1 MNLQPPPPLRLF
13 YMRFRYRVFAT
24 LLSLT
29 ASAWG
34 QSGVTDAAVTADYV
48 VALVNS
54 EPITDSDLRMQ
65 IRIVEQQLREQ
76 GRSSINAV
84 SVREAALERLV
95 TERIQLQMAEQ
106 LGVRTDDA
114 AIDQAEKNI
123 AAQNQLSVDSLRQN
137 LEKEGMSTAIFR
149 GQLKQQLVLSRLR
162 EREVDSRVKVLE
174 SDVDSALAAQEA
186 TNAQLANQNINI
198 AQLLIAL
205 PENPSPSQLT
215 AAQQKAQAVM
225 QRIRIGETFE
235 ALVSEL
241 SDGDRKNGGQL
252 GLRRAD
258 RYPDLFA
265 AAVHDLS
272 VGGVSEPVRS
282 GAGLHILKLID
293 RQTIRKAATL
303 TQTHARHIL
312 LVLNPERNAAQ
323 AQERLQQLRDAI
335 VSQKTSFE
343 EAARTNSQDGSA
355 AQGGELGWASPG
367 MFVPEFEQV
376 MDRLRDGEISAPIL
390 SRFGVH
396 LIQVLERR
404 RVELSLEQQREQ
416 LRKQL
421 RAQKIEERYAAWLAE
436 LRARAFIEIR
446 EP

>member
-1 MNLQPPPPLRLF
+1 MRLRHWI
-13 YMRFRYRVFAT
+13 FAT
-24 LLSLT
+24 LTGL
-29 ASAWG
+29 AAAAWG
-34 QSGVTDAAVTADYV
+34 QSSSTDSAVTADFV

-65 IRIVEQQLREQ
+65 ARIVEQQMREQ
-76 GRSSINAV
+76 RLPGV
-84 SVREAALERLV
+84 SPGAVREAALERLI
-95 TERIQLQMAEQ
+95 TERIQLQLAEQ
-106 LGVRTDDA
+106 MNIRADEA
-114 AIDQAEKNI
+114 AVDQAEKTI
-123 AAQNQLSVDSLRQN
+123 AAQNQLSVTSLRQN
-137 LEKEGMSTAIFR
+137 LEKEGLSAAVFR
-149 GQLKQQLVLSRLR
+149 RQLGEQVVLGRLR
-162 EREVDSRVKVLE
+162 EREVDARIRISE
-174 SDVDSALAAQEA
+174 ADVDSALAAQEA
-186 TNAQLANQNINI
+186 ANAQPTNQNIHI

-205 PENPSPSQLT
+205 PERPS
-215 AAQQKAQAVM
+215 AAQVAAAQTKAQSAL
-225 QRIRIGETFE
+225 QRIRNGEAFE

-252 GLRRAD
+252 GMRRAD
-258 RYPDLFA
+258 RYPDLFVA
-265 AAVHDLS
+265 AIHDLA

-293 RQTIRKAATL
+293 RQTLRKAAAY

-312 LVLNPERNAAQ
+312 LVPNPELSAAQ

-335 VSQKTSFE
+335 VSQKISFE
-343 EAARTNSQDGSA
+343 EAARSNSQDGSA

-376 MDRLRDGEISAPIL
+376 MDRLRDGEISAPML

-396 LIQVLERR
+396 LIQALERR

-421 RAQKIEERYAAWLAE
+421 RAQKIEDRYATWLAE

>member
-1 MNLQPPPPLRLF
+1 
-13 YMRFRYRVFAT
+13 MRFRYRIFAA
-24 LLSLT
+24 LLSL
-29 ASAWG
+29 AAAAWG
-34 QSGVTDAAVTADYV
+34 QSNAADSAITADFV

-65 IRIVEQQLREQ
+65 TRIMEQQLREQ
-76 GRSSINAV
+76 GRSGV
-84 SVREAALERLV
+84 SPAALREAALERLI
-95 TERIQLQMAEQ
+95 TERIQLQMAQEM
-106 LGVRTDDA
+106 GIRADEA
-114 AIDQAEKNI
+114 AVDQAEKTV
-123 AAQNQLSVDSLRQN
+123 AAQNQLAVASLRQN

-149 GQLKQQLVLSRLR
+149 RQLGEQIVLGRLR
-162 EREVDSRVKVLE
+162 EREVDARVKVSE
-174 SDVDSALAAQEA
+174 PDVDSAFAAQEA
-186 TNAQLANQNINI
+186 ANAQLANQNLHI

-205 PENPSPSQLT
+205 PETPSASQLA
-215 AAQQKAQAVM
+215 AAQAKAQSALK
-225 QRIRIGETFE
+225 RIRSGEAFE

-258 RYPDLFA
+258 RYPDLFT

-272 VGGVSEPVRS
+272 VGGISEPVRS
-282 GAGLHILKLID
+282 GAGLHILQLID
-293 RQTIRKAATL
+293 RQTARKAATL
-303 TQTHARHIL
+303 TQTRARHIL
-312 LVLNPERNAAQ
+312 LVLTPELNAAQ
-323 AQERLQQLRDAI
+323 AQERLQKLREAI
-335 VSQKTSFE
+335 VSQQTSFE
-343 EAARTNSQDGSA
+343 AAARSNSQDGSA
-355 AQGGELGWASPG
+355 AQGGDLGWASPG

-376 MDRLRDGEISAPIL
+376 MDRLRDGDISAPIL

-404 RVELSLEQQREQ
+404 RVELSPEQQREQ

-421 RAQKIEERYAAWLAE
+421 RAQKLEERFSTWLTE

>member
-1 MNLQPPPPLRLF
+1 
-13 YMRFRYRVFAT
+13 MRFRYRIFAA
-24 LLSLT
+24 LLSL
-29 ASAWG
+29 AAAAWG
-34 QSGVTDAAVTADYV
+34 QSNAADSAITADFV

-65 IRIVEQQLREQ
+65 SRIMEQQLREQ
-76 GRSSINAV
+76 GRSGV
-84 SVREAALERLV
+84 SPAALREAALERLI
-95 TERIQLQMAEQ
+95 TERIQLQMAQEM
-106 LGVRTDDA
+106 GIRADEA
-114 AIDQAEKNI
+114 AVDQAEKTV
-123 AAQNQLSVDSLRQN
+123 AAQNQLAVASLRQN

-149 GQLKQQLVLSRLR
+149 RQLSEQIVLGRLR
-162 EREVDSRVKVLE
+162 EREVDARVKVSE
-174 SDVDSALAAQEA
+174 PDVDSAFAAQEA
-186 TNAQLANQNINI
+186 ANAQLANQNLHI

-205 PENPSPSQLT
+205 PENPSPSQLA
-215 AAQQKAQAVM
+215 AAQTKAQSALK
-225 QRIRIGETFE
+225 RIRSGEAFE

-258 RYPDLFA
+258 RYPDLFT

-282 GAGLHILKLID
+282 GAGLHILQLID
-293 RQTIRKAATL
+293 RQTARKVAAL
-303 TQTHARHIL
+303 TQTRARHIL
-312 LVLNPERNAAQ
+312 LVLTPELNAAQ
-323 AQERLQQLRDAI
+323 AQERLQKLREAI
-335 VSQKTSFE
+335 VSQQTSFE
-343 EAARTNSQDGSA
+343 AAARSNSQDGSA
-355 AQGGELGWASPG
+355 AQGGDLGWASPG

-376 MDRLRDGEISAPIL
+376 MDRLRDGDISAPIL

-396 LIQVLERR
+396 LIQVQERR
-404 RVELSLEQQREQ
+404 RVELSPEQQREQ

-421 RAQKIEERYAAWLAE
+421 RAQKLEERFSTWLTE

>member
-1 MNLQPPPPLRLF
+1 
-13 YMRFRYRVFAT
+13 MRFRYRIFAA
-24 LLSLT
+24 LLSLAT
-29 ASAWG
+29 AAWG
-34 QSGVTDAAVTADYV
+34 QSNAADSAITADFV

-65 IRIVEQQLREQ
+65 TRIMEQQQREQ
-76 GRSSINAV
+76 GRSGISPGAL
-84 SVREAALERLV
+84 REAALERLI
-95 TERIQLQMAEQ
+95 TERIQLQMAQEM
-106 LGVRTDDA
+106 GIRADEA
-114 AIDQAEKNI
+114 AVDQAEKTV
-123 AAQNQLSVDSLRQN
+123 AAQNQLAVASLRQN

-149 GQLKQQLVLSRLR
+149 RQLGEQIVLGRLR
-162 EREVDSRVKVLE
+162 EREVDARVKVSE
-174 SDVDSALAAQEA
+174 PDVDSAFAAQEA
-186 TNAQLANQNINI
+186 ANAQLANQNLHI

-205 PENPSPSQLT
+205 PETPSASQLA
-215 AAQQKAQAVM
+215 AAQAKAQSALK
-225 QRIRIGETFE
+225 RIRSGEAFE

-258 RYPDLFA
+258 RYPDLFT

-272 VGGVSEPVRS
+272 VGGISEPVRS

-293 RQTIRKAATL
+293 RQTVRKAAAL
-303 TQTHARHIL
+303 TQTRARHIL
-312 LVLNPERNAAQ
+312 LVLTPELNAAQ
-323 AQERLQQLRDAI
+323 AQERLQKLREAI
-335 VSQKTSFE
+335 VSQQTSFE
-343 EAARTNSQDGSA
+343 AAARSNSQDGSA
-355 AQGGELGWASPG
+355 AQGGDLGWASPG

-376 MDRLRDGEISAPIL
+376 MDRLRDGDISAPIL

-404 RVELSLEQQREQ
+404 RVELSPEQQREQ

-421 RAQKIEERYAAWLAE
+421 RAQKLEERFSTWLTE

>member
-1 MNLQPPPPLRLF
+1 
-13 YMRFRYRVFAT
+13 MRFRYRIFAA
-24 LLSLT
+24 LLSLAT
-29 ASAWG
+29 AAWG
-34 QSGVTDAAVTADYV
+34 QSNAADSAITADFV

-65 IRIVEQQLREQ
+65 SRIMEQQLREQ
-76 GRSSINAV
+76 GRSGV
-84 SVREAALERLV
+84 SPAALREAALERLI
-95 TERIQLQMAEQ
+95 TERIQLQMAQEM
-106 LGVRTDDA
+106 GIRADEA
-114 AIDQAEKNI
+114 AVDQAEKTV
-123 AAQNQLSVDSLRQN
+123 AAQNQLAVASLRQN

-149 GQLKQQLVLSRLR
+149 RQLGEQIVLGRLR
-162 EREVDSRVKVLE
+162 EREVDARVKVSE
-174 SDVDSALAAQEA
+174 PDVDSAFAAQEA
-186 TNAQLANQNINI
+186 ANAQLANQNLHI

-205 PENPSPSQLT
+205 PENPSPSQLA
-215 AAQQKAQAVM
+215 AAQTKAQSALK
-225 QRIRIGETFE
+225 RIRSGEAFE

-258 RYPDLFA
+258 RYPDLFT

-282 GAGLHILKLID
+282 GAGLHILQLID
-293 RQTIRKAATL
+293 RQTARKVAAL
-303 TQTHARHIL
+303 TQTRARHIL
-312 LVLNPERNAAQ
+312 LVLTPELNAAQ
-323 AQERLQQLRDAI
+323 AQERLQKLREAI
-335 VSQKTSFE
+335 VSQQTSFE
-343 EAARTNSQDGSA
+343 AAARSNSQDGSA
-355 AQGGELGWASPG
+355 AQGGDLGWASPG

-376 MDRLRDGEISAPIL
+376 MDRLRDGDISAPIL

-404 RVELSLEQQREQ
+404 RVELSPEQQREQ

-421 RAQKIEERYAAWLAE
+421 RAQKLEERFSTWLTE

>member
-1 MNLQPPPPLRLF
+1 
-13 YMRFRYRVFAT
+13 MRFRYRIFAA
-24 LLSLT
+24 LLGLAT
-29 ASAWG
+29 AAWG
-34 QSGVTDAAVTADYV
+34 QSNAADSAITADFV

-65 IRIVEQQLREQ
+65 TRIMEQQLREQ
-76 GRSSINAV
+76 GRSGV
-84 SVREAALERLV
+84 SPAALREAALERLI
-95 TERIQLQMAEQ
+95 TERIQLQMAQEM
-106 LGVRTDDA
+106 GIRADEA
-114 AIDQAEKNI
+114 AVDQAEKTV
-123 AAQNQLSVDSLRQN
+123 AAQNQLAVASLRQN

-149 GQLKQQLVLSRLR
+149 RQLGEQIVLGRLR
-162 EREVDSRVKVLE
+162 EREVDARVKVSE
-174 SDVDSALAAQEA
+174 PDVDSAFAAQETA
-186 TNAQLANQNINI
+186 NAQLANQNLHI

-205 PENPSPSQLT
+205 PETPSPSQLA
-215 AAQQKAQAVM
+215 AAQTKAQSALK
-225 QRIRIGETFE
+225 RIRSGEAFE

-258 RYPDLFA
+258 RYPDLFT

-272 VGGVSEPVRS
+272 VGGISEPVRS
-282 GAGLHILKLID
+282 GAGLHILQLID
-293 RQTIRKAATL
+293 RQTVRKAATL
-303 TQTHARHIL
+303 TQTRARHIL
-312 LVLNPERNAAQ
+312 LVLTPELSAAQ
-323 AQERLQQLRDAI
+323 AQERLQKLREAI
-335 VSQKTSFE
+335 VSQQTSFE
-343 EAARTNSQDGSA
+343 AAARSNSQDGSA
-355 AQGGELGWASPG
+355 AQGGDLGWASPG

-376 MDRLRDGEISAPIL
+376 MDRLRDGDISAPIL

-404 RVELSLEQQREQ
+404 RVELSPEQQREQ

-421 RAQKIEERYAAWLAE
+421 RAQKLEERFSTWLTE

>member
-1 MNLQPPPPLRLF
+1 
-13 YMRFRYRVFAT
+13 MRFRYRIFAA
-24 LLSLT
+24 LLGLAT
-29 ASAWG
+29 AAWG
-34 QSGVTDAAVTADYV
+34 QSNAADSAITADFV

-65 IRIVEQQLREQ
+65 TRIMEQQLREQ
-76 GRSSINAV
+76 GRSGV
-84 SVREAALERLV
+84 SPAALREAALERLI
-95 TERIQLQMAEQ
+95 TERIQLQMAQEM
-106 LGVRTDDA
+106 GIRADEA
-114 AIDQAEKNI
+114 AVDQAEKTV
-123 AAQNQLSVDSLRQN
+123 AAQNQLAVASLRQN

-149 GQLKQQLVLSRLR
+149 RQLGEQIVLGRLR
-162 EREVDSRVKVLE
+162 EREVDARVKVSE
-174 SDVDSALAAQEA
+174 PDVDSAFAAQEA
-186 TNAQLANQNINI
+186 ANAQLANQNLHI

-205 PENPSPSQLT
+205 PETPSPSQLA
-215 AAQQKAQAVM
+215 AAQTKAQSALK
-225 QRIRIGETFE
+225 RIRNGEAFE

-258 RYPDLFA
+258 RYPDLFT

-282 GAGLHILKLID
+282 GAGLHILKLVD
-293 RQTIRKAATL
+293 RQTARKVATL
-303 TQTHARHIL
+303 TQTRARHIL
-312 LVLNPERNAAQ
+312 LVLTPELNAAQ
-323 AQERLQQLRDAI
+323 AQERLQKLREAI
-335 VSQKTSFE
+335 VSQQTSFE
-343 EAARTNSQDGSA
+343 AAARSNSQDGSA
-355 AQGGELGWASPG
+355 AQGGDLGWASPG

-376 MDRLRDGEISAPIL
+376 MDRLRDGDISAPIL

-404 RVELSLEQQREQ
+404 RVELSPEQQREQ

-421 RAQKIEERYAAWLAE
+421 RAQKLEERFSTWLTE

>member
-1 MNLQPPPPLRLF
+1 
-13 YMRFRYRVFAT
+13 MRFRYRIFAA
-24 LLSLT
+24 LLSL
-29 ASAWG
+29 AAAAWG
-34 QSGVTDAAVTADYV
+34 QSNAADSAITADFV

-65 IRIVEQQLREQ
+65 SRIMEQQLREQ
-76 GRSSINAV
+76 GRSGV
-84 SVREAALERLV
+84 SPAALREAALERLI
-95 TERIQLQMAEQ
+95 TERIQLQMAQEM
-106 LGVRTDDA
+106 GIRADEA
-114 AIDQAEKNI
+114 AVDQAEKTV
-123 AAQNQLSVDSLRQN
+123 AAQNQLAVASLRQN

-149 GQLKQQLVLSRLR
+149 RQLSEQIVLGRLR
-162 EREVDSRVKVLE
+162 EREVDARVKVSE
-174 SDVDSALAAQEA
+174 PDVDSAFAAQEA
-186 TNAQLANQNINI
+186 ANAQLANQNLHI

-205 PENPSPSQLT
+205 PENPSPSQLA
-215 AAQQKAQAVM
+215 AAQTKAQSALK
-225 QRIRIGETFE
+225 RIRSGEAFE

-258 RYPDLFA
+258 RYPDLFT

-282 GAGLHILKLID
+282 GAGLHILQLID
-293 RQTIRKAATL
+293 RQTARKVAAL
-303 TQTHARHIL
+303 TQTRARHIL
-312 LVLNPERNAAQ
+312 LVLTPELNAAQ
-323 AQERLQQLRDAI
+323 AQERLQKLREAI
-335 VSQKTSFE
+335 VSQQTSFE
-343 EAARTNSQDGSA
+343 AAARSNSQDGSA
-355 AQGGELGWASPG
+355 AQGGDLGWASPG

-376 MDRLRDGEISAPIL
+376 MDRLRDGDISAPIL

-404 RVELSLEQQREQ
+404 RVELSPEQQREQ

-421 RAQKIEERYAAWLAE
+421 RAQKLEERFSTWLTE